1 MSAEPSY
8 EPVDDPYYARWS
20 YERLLLLQPHIRVA
34 GLWRHDQW
42 FYAVCPDLEEG
53 LTADDGQ
60 QLSKWFNN
68 KGRAAS
74 SPIRLVSRAPDGAV
88 RVRERSAKEL
98 AELRGVPLTV
108 ANVETCLAVSL
119 PVGFPDFRLQT
130 IPPDAYVYVASQLT
144 PAQRRILEERL
155 EPLRGGLRLTVIVD
169 TEQACQPPSMKPA
182 GLELI
187 ASKRLP
193 SGFGGAVK
201 RALEEDEEFW
211 VRERQTV
218 LASDFRKP
226 AEFLP
231 DAFCQNDSR
240 CLVNASVF
248 PPKNLRT
255 YLSLYRNVAIVMP
268 LAGSYPAILKSLRVN
283 EDELIELA
291 RRRRIQFLLPQPV
304 IRYPPRLLA
313 RLAELEEQHPLL
325 LSRRLAAATIADCRR
340 RIPLLYPPF
349 GIAERRLL
357 LEGLATLTAA
367 TAGIAKPIVT
377 ELGRIWSSVE
387 DNVEF
392 RGAMATGFNGVG
404 ALSSAVLKHL
414 TGNNQF
420 LELCTAASSVEW
432 AAALNATVFPV
443 DVEGYSQQA
452 ATELCA
458 SLYSGVSTER
468 ALSSSLK
475 ARKTSC

>member
-1 MSAEPSY
+1 MSSEPSY

-34 GLWRHDQW
+34 GLWKHDQW
-42 FYAVCPDLEEG
+42 FYAVCPDLEKG
-53 LTADDGQ
+53 LAADDGQ
-60 QLSKWFNN
+60 KLSQWFDNQ
-68 KGRAAS
+68 GRAIG

-88 RVRERSAKEL
+88 RVRERNAKEL

-108 ANVETCLAVSL
+108 SNVETCLAVSL
-119 PVGFPDFRLQT
+119 PIGFPDFRLQT
-130 IPPDAYVYVASQLT
+130 TPPDAYVYVASALT

-155 EPLRGGLRLTVIVD
+155 EPLRGGLRLTVIID
-169 TEQACQPPSMKPA
+169 PERACQPPSMKPA
-182 GLELI
+182 ALELI

-211 VRERQTV
+211 VKERQTV

-226 AEFLP
+226 AELLP
-231 DAFCQNDSR
+231 EAFCSNASR
-240 CLVNASVF
+240 CLVDASVF

-268 LAGSYPAILKSLRVN
+268 LAHSDQAILTSLRVN
-283 EDELIELA
+283 EDELVELA

-304 IRYPPRLLA
+304 VRYPPRLLN
-313 RLAELEEQHPLL
+313 RLAELEGQRPLL

-357 LEGLATLTAA
+357 LEGLAALTATDA
-367 TAGIAKPIVT
+367 AGIAKAIAT
-377 ELGRIWSSVE
+377 ELGRIWSPVE

-404 ALSSAVLKHL
+404 ALSAAVLKHL
-414 TGNNQF
+414 TGHDQF

-458 SLYSGVSTER
+458 SLYSGISAE
-468 ALSSSLK
+468 
-475 ARKTSC
+475 